1 MLGDGADPTPS
12 DIDTLAPLL
21 EEVTRIHGARAL
33 ERELGLT
40 PLRSRTRD
48 REEIPP
54 RAADCEAHHGV
65 DRFARWARRNLRPA
79 LRTTELRSWG
89 DVYDV
94 CSRFGVVIR
103 PYANGLVFEDV
114 KCGVHVKASFV
125 ARQLSKP
132 RLCERLGRARA
143 CGRST
148 SRASSERA
156 RSAGRHGAA
165 IATLPLASG
174 HSSSERITF
183 SGASSP
189 RYPWPAA
196 TESNSVDNS
205 RFDKPS
211 KPEPSSESSRS
222 NARRFRRPGIRGP
235 GASSSQAAPPSA
247 TPARFDFYSD
257 ESGNA
262 TVPARR
268 GSCEIQ

>member
-1 MLGDGADPTPS
+1 VLGDGADPTPS

-125 ARQLSKP
+125 GTQRREAWSSYRNSASRERAQLKRKYHLQRSVIAALPVAGRDRKQLRRQLALRQTIETRALKRKLAIQRSAIQKTWHP
-132 RLCERLGRARA
+132 GTWRQFIASSAAKRDARA
-143 CGRST
+143 IRLLQ
-148 SRASSERA
+148 RRERERDRSSE
-156 RSAGRHGAA
+156 
-165 IATLPLASG
+165 
-174 HSSSERITF
+174 ER
-183 SGASSP
+183 
-189 RYPWPAA
+189 
-196 TESNSVDNS
+196 EL
-205 RFDKPS
+205 
-211 KPEPSSESSRS
+211 
-222 NARRFRRPGIRGP
+222 
-235 GASSSQAAPPSA
+235 
-247 TPARFDFYSD
+247 
-257 ESGNA
+257 
-262 TVPARR
+262 
-268 GSCEIQ
+268 